1 VKLNLSG
8 SPFSMLS
15 VTSVETLFYSLYS
28 IVRRKFLRSSISA
41 SLSIPF
47 GGDSSMKRRI
57 LGFGDDHLHGV
68 DGTVSCNLGQN
79 LGLAKRG
86 SHIANRPWKNVK
98 RQGLPPLS
106 R

>member
-1 VKLNLSG
+1 
-8 SPFSMLS
+8 
-15 VTSVETLFYSLYS
+15 
-28 IVRRKFLRSSISA
+28 
-41 SLSIPF
+41 
-47 GGDSSMKRRI
+47 MKRRI

-86 SHIANRPWKNVK
+86 SHIANRLWKNVK